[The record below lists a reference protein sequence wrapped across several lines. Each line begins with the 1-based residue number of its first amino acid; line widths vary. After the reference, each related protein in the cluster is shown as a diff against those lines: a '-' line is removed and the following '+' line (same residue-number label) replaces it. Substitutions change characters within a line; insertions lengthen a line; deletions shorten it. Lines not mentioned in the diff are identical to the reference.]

1 MRPYIVLAL
10 LASAVSGAPYEV
22 TEAAPVSEKLVQGG
36 HYHEKSVQCRTEYQ
50 VIWDTEYQVRKLYSQ
65 NVAAYFTFS

>member
-36 HYHEKSVQCRTEYQ
+36 HYHEKSVQCKIEYQ
-50 VIWDTEYQVRKLYSQ
+50 VIWDTEYQVRKHYSK
-65 NVAAYFTFS
+65 NV